1 MTNNFPQNNIDM
13 KIREVLTE
21 SIGHSTLWHGTSE
34 PAEVIQQ
41 QGLKGGRH
49 HAVFLTDNPDLAL
62 EYGES
67 DQERTGNDTVTLV
80 SVNVSMLNPK
90 LLVGDLDHTT
100 VDNWIQSLK
109 ETDQCMYLGDIPP
122 NMLLNIEDYSD

>member
-1 MTNNFPQNNIDM
+1 M
-13 KIREVLTE
+13 KTIREYIDLLENNSV
-21 SIGHSTLWHGTSE
+21 HDTLWHGTSE
-34 PAEVIQQ
+34 PVEVIQQ

-80 SVNVSMLNPK
+80 SVNVKMLDPK

-100 VDNWIQSLK
+100 VDDWVESLK
-109 ETDQCMYLGDIPP
+109 ETDQCMYLGDISP
-122 NMLLNIEDYSD
+122 NMLLNVEDYSD

>member
-1 MTNNFPQNNIDM
+1 M
-13 KIREVLTE
+13 KIKELLIE
-21 SIGHSTLWHGTSE
+21 SSGHTTLWHGTSE
-34 PAEVIQQ
+34 SVEVIQQ
-41 QGLKGGRH
+41 QGLRGGRH

-62 EYGES
+62 EYGVS

-80 SVNVSMLNPK
+80 SVNVKMLDTR

-100 VDNWIQSLK
+100 NDNWVESLR
-109 ETDQCMYLGDIPP
+109 ETDQCMYLGDILP